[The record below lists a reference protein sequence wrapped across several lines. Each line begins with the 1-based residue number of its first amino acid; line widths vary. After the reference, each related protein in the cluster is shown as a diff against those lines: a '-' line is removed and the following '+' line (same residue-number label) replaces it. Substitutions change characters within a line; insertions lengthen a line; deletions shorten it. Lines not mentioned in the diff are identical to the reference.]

1 MEPLMSL
8 TFSQL
13 LVPVLLAVIIGLI
26 VGFSFSRSGNTQPPV
41 VLQTDVNRTGE
52 LVSLLVIGVVAGGVV
67 IALLM
72 RILS

>member
-67 IALLM
+67 IVLLM

>member
-26 VGFSFSRSGNTQPPV
+26 VGFSFLTQRQHSAACG
-41 VLQTDVNRTGE
+41 LAD
-52 LVSLLVIGVVAGGVV
+52 
-67 IALLM
+67 
-72 RILS
+72 